1 MGSRPDGGGDGGGG
15 HCSTY
20 EVRVFVSAPG
30 LGDVVENQ
38 VGNDAMAVRSRAWV
52 DALGPVMPPDQA
64 AALKAARPPPTAE
77 LYAKAERAR

>member
-1 MGSRPDGGGDGGGG
+1 MTRLYVHP
-15 HCSTY
+15 
-20 EVRVFVSAPG
+20 RVEDKAR